1 MSAIAELDD
10 RRAALGLTQKTVAD
24 VMGVAPSV
32 LSRALRGNTT
42 QSFVDRYRAALDA
55 ISRATTVEQI
65 AAIARPIAERHHVDE
80 LYLFGSM
87 ARGEGTAQSDVDFI
101 YHMTP
106 QDNPVVDVWAFRDD
120 LQQAFGREVDL
131 VRKEYV
137 ATPEDDRLAEM
148 QRVLFVNSVT
158 SKPMFRIV

>member
-1 MSAIAELDD
+1 MQTSI
-10 RRAALGLTQKTVAD
+10 
-24 VMGVAPSV
+24 
-32 LSRALRGNTT
+32 
-42 QSFVDRYRAALDA
+42 
-55 ISRATTVEQI
+55 
-65 AAIARPIAERHHVDE
+65 
-80 LYLFGSM
+80 
-87 ARGEGTAQSDVDFI
+87 DFI